1 MHVAPKPG
9 FRFVKLDVE
18 YFDHPKI
25 DPLSND
31 AKVLHMYLIC
41 RSGRLKSDG
50 EVSLSAAKSQGR
62 EALDELVEAG
72 LLSTEDSKTY
82 RVNDYLDYQTPK
94 EQIEQKSVDRAAA
107 GARGGHV
114 KNHANKLLYDEM
126 CLYCQEAA
134 VKAESWLKHP
144 DLMCKQQA

>member
-1 MHVAPKPG
+1 MAPKPG

-50 EVSLSAAKSQGR
+50 EVSASAAKSQGR
-62 EALDELVEAG
+62 EALDELVQAG
-72 LLSTEDSKTY
+72 MLSTEDGKTY

-94 EQIEQKSVDRAAA
+94 EQIEQKSNDRAAA
-107 GARGGHV
+107 GAKGGHS
-114 KNHANKLLYDEM
+114 KNHVKKLLYDET

-134 VKAESWLKHP
+134 VKSESWLKHP